1 MWSAALDVERA
12 LLVRHGESEY
22 NRRGL
27 INAEPNDVSPLT
39 AAGRQQA
46 AVLARVLAPESIDLC
61 VTSELRRAIETA
73 SILLAGRTVRRVV
86 LPELNDPRAGSLEGG
101 PKADYVRWLG
111 AHGRYAPNPGGGESQ
126 IDALRRY
133 LAAYRWMLSRPE
145 RTILVVAHG
154 LPLAWAQAALGD
166 RSDRPEVDFD
176 EPGIDF
182 AGQPIRLTKRQ
193 LQTAIEVLHPLAAR
207 TAEPS

>member
-1 MWSAALDVERA
+1 MVGGPRRGASAT
-12 LLVRHGESEY
+12 VRHGESEY

-27 INAEPNDVSPLT
+27 INAEPNYVS
-39 AAGRQQA
+39 
-46 AVLARVLAPESIDLC
+46 
-61 VTSELRRAIETA
+61 
-73 SILLAGRTVRRVV
+73 
-86 LPELNDPRAGSLEGG
+86 RAGSLEGG